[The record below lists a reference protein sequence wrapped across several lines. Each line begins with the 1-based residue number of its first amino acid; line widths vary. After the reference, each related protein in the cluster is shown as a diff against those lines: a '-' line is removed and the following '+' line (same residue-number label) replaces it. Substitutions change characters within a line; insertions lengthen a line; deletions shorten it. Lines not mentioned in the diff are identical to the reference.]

1 MIVYLII
8 RCKFAPRLSMTKT
21 FSIILFSFLSSN
33 LFAQKDSSGEIKI
46 LNEIVVTSTRTE
58 NKLGNVAVPVSV
70 INKKT
75 INQAGSLRL
84 KDILQEQAGLNLT
97 NGFGAG
103 IQMQG
108 LSPDYTLLLLN
119 GEPLVGRTAGVL
131 DINRIGISNI
141 KKIEIVKGP
150 SSSLYGS
157 EAMAGVVN
165 IITEDSYKKSLETN
179 IRYGFGN
186 PDKGWIAPTDKE
198 VFKNVDFNFNGSTVY
213 KKTSLRF
220 SSNSF
225 YIDGISYRPYST
237 LRVPQPIWRL
247 TNQFH
252 LNHSFSSKTNLNLTV
267 RHGYDYIKQ
276 ELSVGNLGSI
286 SNSYGREANSDL
298 NINPTLS
305 HNFNNKIKS
314 TLRLYKTQYNGSQ
327 KLSFTDKPDSIYD
340 DEFRQNFL
348 RAENQTDFNWKK
360 NRLAIGAGYSAD
372 EANSTRYDN
381 VKNKKNNTIISAFIQ
396 NEWMP
401 FDKMT
406 IIAGMRYDH
415 NKLFAAAFSPKLA
428 ARYSINKKIS
438 FNASIGRGFKAPDF
452 RQLYLNF
459 TNNAAGGYSVFG
471 SIDAV
476 KIINQIQSLGQ
487 ISEIKDDFYKLTAL
501 TPEYST
507 GINIGSTIAITKKM
521 LFNFNFFRNDIE
533 ALIDVRQVAT
543 KANGAQIFSYINI
556 KNAYTKGGEAE
567 LNWQLTKQLKVSSGY
582 QYLLTADKDDIKN
595 INSKKVYTR
604 NNDGISR
611 LLVKS
616 EYVGLPNRS
625 KHMAN
630 IKLSYENKHD
640 FFATAR
646 LMYKSKWYVSDK
658 DGNGLINTNDEAA
671 NSYTLINL
679 SAGKKINKLISMNIG
694 MDNMLNYQDATYL
707 PNLQGR
713 MIYVTANFKLK

>member
-1 MIVYLII
+1 MINQII
-8 RCKFAPRLSMTKT
+8 GCKFAPRSSMTKT
-21 FSIILFSFLSSN
+21 LLFIIPLLISFSVV
-33 LFAQKDSSGEIKI
+33 AQKDSSGNKNL

-58 NKLGNVAVPVSV
+58 NKLGKVAVPVKIIS
-70 INKKT
+70 KKS
-75 INQAGSLRL
+75 IQQSGSLRL

-108 LSPDYTLLLLN
+108 LSPDYTLILLN

-165 IITEDSYKKSLETN
+165 IITEDSYKKSLESSV
-179 IRYGFGN
+179 RYGFGN
-186 PDKGWIAPTDKE
+186 PDKGWISPSDKD
-198 VFKNVDFNFNGSTVY
+198 VFKNIDFNITGSSIY
-213 KKTSLRF
+213 KKTAIRV

-247 TNQFH
+247 TNQ
-252 LNHSFSSKTNLNLTV
+252 LQINHSFSPKTNLNLII
-267 RHGYDYIKQ
+267 RHGYDHIKQ
-276 ELSVGNLGSI
+276 ELSVGNLGGV
-286 SNSYGREANSDL
+286 SNSYGREANNDL
-298 NINPTLS
+298 NINPIIS
-305 HNFNNKIKS
+305 HTFNNKIKS
-314 TLRLYKTQYNGSQ
+314 ALRLYKTRYTGSQ
-327 KLSFTDKPDSIYD
+327 KLYFTDKPDSIYD
-340 DEFRQNFL
+340 DEFRQNFV
-348 RAENQTDFNWKK
+348 RAENQTDFNWNK
-360 NRLAIGAGYSAD
+360 NRLAVGAGYTID

-381 VKNKKNNTIISAFIQ
+381 IKSKKTNTILSAFIQ

-401 FDKMT
+401 SNKIT
-406 IIAGMRYDH
+406 LIAGMRYDY
-415 NKLFAAAFSPKLA
+415 NKVFAAAFSPKIA
-428 ARYSINKKIS
+428 ARFTINKKIS
-438 FNASIGRGFKAPDF
+438 FNASVGRGFKAPDF

-471 SIDAV
+471 TIDAV
-476 KIINQIQSLGQ
+476 KIINQMQSLGQ

-507 GINIGSTIAITKKM
+507 GINIGSTITFNKNI
-521 LFNFNFFRNDIE
+521 LFNFNLFRNDIE

-543 KANGAQIFSYINI
+543 KSNGAQIFSYINI

-567 LNWQLTKQLKVSSGY
+567 LNWQLCNQLKISSGY

-595 INSKKVYTR
+595 IQAKKVYTR

-611 LLVKS
+611 LLNKS

-630 IKLSYENKHD
+630 IKLFYENKHD

-646 LMYKSKWYVSDK
+646 LMYKSTWYVSDK

-671 NSYTLINL
+671 KSYSIINL
-679 SAGKKINKLISMNIG
+679 SAGKKINKSLSINIG
-694 MDNMLNYQDATYL
+694 IDNLLNYQDATYL

-713 MIYVTANFKLK
+713 MTYVTANFKFK

>member
-1 MIVYLII
+1 M
-8 RCKFAPRLSMTKT
+8 KFAPQLSMTKV
-21 FSIILFSFLSSN
+21 FLFLFSSLISQT
-33 LFAQKDSSGEIKI
+33 LFAQKDSSGELKL

-58 NKLGNVAVPVSV
+58 NKLGNVAVPVKIIS
-70 INKKT
+70 KKN
-75 INQAGSLRL
+75 ILQSGSLRL

-97 NGFGAG
+97 NGFGSG

-108 LSPDYTLLLLN
+108 LSPDYTLILLN

-165 IITEDSYKKSLETN
+165 IITEDFNNKSLETSL
-179 IRYGFGN
+179 RYGFGN
-186 PDKGWIAPTDKE
+186 PDKGWIVPTDKS
-198 VFKNVDFNFNGSTVY
+198 VFKNLDFNINGSINH
-213 KKTSLRF
+213 KKTSVRV

-247 TNQFH
+247 TNQFQLYH
-252 LNHSFSSKTNLNLTV
+252 KFSSKTNLNITV
-267 RHGYDYIKQ
+267 RHGFDHIQQ
-276 ELSVGNLGSI
+276 ELSVGNLGNI

-298 NINPTLS
+298 NINPVIT
-305 HNFNNKIKS
+305 HVFNSKIKS
-314 TLRLYKTQYNGSQ
+314 ALRLYKTHYYGSQ
-327 KLSFTDKPDSIYD
+327 KLYFTDKPDSIYN
-340 DEFRQNFL
+340 DEFKQNFL
-348 RAENQTDFNWKK
+348 RLENQTDFNWKK
-360 NRLAIGAGYSAD
+360 NRLTLGAGYSSD

-381 VKNKKNNTIISAFIQ
+381 LNNKKNNTILSAFVQ

-401 FDKMT
+401 SSK
-406 IIAGMRYDH
+406 ISLVAGMRYDH
-415 NKLFAAAFSPKLA
+415 NKLFAAALSPKLA
-428 ARYSINKKIS
+428 ARFRINHKIS
-438 FNASIGRGFKAPDF
+438 LNASIGRGFKAPDF

-471 SIDAV
+471 TLDAV
-476 KIINQIQSLGQ
+476 KIIHQMQSLGQ

-507 GINIGSTIAITKKM
+507 GINIGGSVTITKKM
-521 LFNFNFFRNDIE
+521 LFNFNLFRNDIE

-567 LNWQLTKQLKVSSGY
+567 INWQLTKQLKLSSGY
-582 QYLLTADKDDIKN
+582 QYLLTADKDDLRN
-595 INSKKVYTR
+595 IDSKKVYTR

-611 LLVKS
+611 LLATN

-630 IKLSYENKHD
+630 IKFTYENKHD
-640 FFATAR
+640 FFATTR
-646 LMYKSKWYVSDK
+646 FIYKSKWYVSDK
-658 DGNGLINTNDEAA
+658 DGNGLINTNDEYA
-671 NSYTLINL
+671 NNYTLINL
-679 SAGKKINKLISMNIG
+679 SAGKKINKITSLNIG
-694 MDNMLNYQDATYL
+694 IDNLLNYQDVTYL

-713 MIYVTANFKLK
+713 MIYVTVNFKLK